1 MDLSTWLNFIS
12 PGGPCFDLATLPI
25 PGSPVSLAMIDALVE
40 AHVKPRGD
48 EVTVL
53 EIGSFCGIST
63 LTWGYALERLGISNY
78 TIYCVDIWYHG
89 GEVKY
94 SPEKLEVKRGRN
106 SFNHDIF
113 KFNIA
118 QSIGLSHVVEI
129 VGDSR
134 VALARL
140 RDRFFDVIYV
150 DGYHGYDAIA
160 SDIAN
165 AFRACRPGG
174 IICGDDYD
182 CSPEMMQS
190 IPDDARQLDEYKMPS
205 TDIGVHPGVVLAVDG
220 LLGVPQSY
228 GSFWAFEKVTDKAG
242 PPFTDCVVA
251 LDVPALPRRIPKFI
265 PPHVRPRFEQ
275 HFAGPA
281 GFLPWHPY
289 VAGMAG
295 AGNPEGRGAEDLA
308 AAHERE
314 LRRRDAEIDRLA
326 SELTRRSDEIARL
339 ESAVREL
346 HESTSW
352 KITAPMRRLKNAALR
367 LGSGPGRAFVAPAEL
382 RPPTRPID
390 EDVALISRSG
400 LFDAQH
406 YAAQTADPIVHYLAR
421 GAIQGLDPHPLFDSS
436 FYRERNPDVPADVN
450 PLVHYLRHGA
460 AEGRDPHPLFETA
473 FYLEQKPHVAALGVN
488 PLAHFVSE
496 GPTAEFDPLSSP
508 RPLPETDVCIVTP
521 DIVGPIKNGGIG
533 TACYHFARLLVEAG
547 RAVTVVNTIDLS
559 PCRQAHWK
567 NTYARM
573 GIKFLALSEMPDVA
587 HPVHGS
593 NWFLDRSWR
602 VFKYL
607 EQRILLGR
615 PFSGLAREWVLV
627 DQGETPGPRVRQDHA
642 DRHDALRH
650 EVARRRDGAVRPRT
664 DRDREAGLGRGV
676 RDRALRRGPEPH
688 RLHARVAVAERCPH
702 SSVGVRDTQSLH
714 GEHGAGGRV
723 TGGRQRPPGVLR
735 PPAARGR
742 ACTFSATRFA
752 SSSARAALSRT
763 RCRFSERT
771 SM

>member
-1 MDLSTWLNFIS
+1 MQPWNPIHGRAGTSATPTACRSPRNRGSSCRSRHTHSISSRASTAWSTRETQTRRLRRWSWRRDSTFSSSCRRAVTSGIPTTGGCSPRTCSGPGHVERISTSTVPSRSASRRTRTRSTPCSSDERHHMDLSAWLNFIS

-48 EVTVL
+48 DITIL
-53 EIGSFCGIST
+53 EIGSFCGLST
-63 LTWGYALERLGISNY
+63 LTWGYALERLGISKY

-94 SPEKLEVKRGRN
+94 SPEKLAVMRGRN

-118 QSIGLSHVVEI
+118 QSIGLSHVVEVI
-129 VGDSR
+129 GDSR
-134 VALARL
+134 VGLARL
-140 RDRFFDVIYV
+140 RDGFFDVVYV

-160 SDIAN
+160 SDIAH
-165 AFRACRPGG
+165 AFRLCRPGG

-190 IPDDARQLDEYKMPS
+190 IPDDARQLDEYKVGS

-220 LLGVPQSY
+220 LLGAPLSY

-242 PPFTDCVVA
+242 PPFTDCVVPV
-251 LDVPALPRRIPKFI
+251 DVPALPRRIPKFI
-265 PPHVRPRFEQ
+265 PPHIRPRFED
-275 HFAGPA
+275 HFAGPG
-281 GFLPWHPY
+281 GFLPWHPV
-289 VAGMAG
+289 VAGMAT
-295 AGNPEGRGAEDLA
+295 AGNLEARRAEDLA

-326 SELTRRSDEIARL
+326 SEIARL
-339 ESAVREL
+339 ESIVREL

-352 KITAPMRRLKNAALR
+352 KITAPMRRIKNAGLR
-367 LGSGPGRAFVAPAEL
+367 LLPGPRLAFVAPTASRSSPL
-382 RPPTRPID
+382 PID
-390 EDVALISRSG
+390 EDVALISRSS
-400 LFDAQH
+400 LFDRQH
-406 YAAQTADPIVHYLAR
+406 YAAQASEVGERGLDPLAHYLAR
-421 GAIQGLDPHPLFDSS
+421 GAAEGLDPHPLFDSS
-436 FYRERNPDVPADVN
+436 FYREQNPDVAAEVN

-496 GPTAEFDPLSSP
+496 GPTAEFDPFSSP
-508 RPLPETDVCIVTP
+508 RLLPDTGVCIVTP

-533 TACYHFARLLVEAG
+533 TACYHFARLLAEAG
-547 RAVTVVNTIDLS
+547 HAVTIVYTLDLS

-573 GIKFLALSEMPDVA
+573 GIKLLSLSELPPVT

-607 EQRILLGR
+607 EQKSYSVVH
-615 PFSGLAREWVLV
+615 F
-627 DQGETPGPRVRQDHA
+627 QDW
-642 DRHDALRH
+642 R
-650 EVARRRDGAVRPRT
+650 
-664 DRDREAGLGRGV
+664 
-676 RDRALRRGPEPH
+676 
-688 RLHARVAVAERCPH
+688 
-702 SSVGVRDTQSLH
+702 
-714 GEHGAGGRV
+714 
-723 TGGRQRPPGVLR
+723 
-735 PPAARGR
+735 
-742 ACTFSATRFA
+742 
-752 SSSARAALSRT
+752 
-763 RCRFSERT
+763 SEE
-771 SM
+771 